1 MAKNWTNE
9 SIWNAAFGPYETC
22 VSVLVEAEIQSI
34 TPQDY
39 VRSCLVEAREQGADF
54 ELDAAFASVCR
65 QLGVAV
71 S

>member
-1 MAKNWTNE
+1 MTKWTSE
-9 SIWNAAFGPYETC
+9 GIWNAAFGPTETRE
-22 VSVLVEAEIQSI
+22 SVLAEAETQSR

-39 VRSCLVEAREQGADF
+39 ARSCLVEAIDQGADF
-54 ELDAAFASVCR
+54 ELDVAFADVCH

>member
-1 MAKNWTNE
+1 MKTNWTSE
-9 SIWNAAFGPYETC
+9 GIWNAAFGSTETRE
-22 VSVLVEAEIQSI
+22 SVLAEAEMQSS

-39 VRSCLVEAREQGADF
+39 VRSCLLEAREQGADF
-54 ELDAAFASVCR
+54 EFDAAFADVCR